1 MSIFWEFFLASTH
14 FLVEACLKD
23 ILARV
28 RCGDLLIYD
37 VDAAWRIEHAEDGP
51 SYLCKSMF
59 NLMESLLSKKK
70 LIGKFVFA

>member
-1 MSIFWEFFLASTH
+1 MSVIVGMCQSFGEFFLASTH
-14 FLVEACLKD
+14 FLIEARLKD

-37 VDAAWRIEHAEDGP
+37 VDAAWRIEYAEDGP

-59 NLMESLLSKKK
+59 NSMEPIIKKK
-70 LIGKFVFA
+70 N